1 MKTFPANF
9 VTDLLSNK
17 RPQSQKTTENT
28 ETRKQNIYPTKANPE
43 IAPRTTVI
51 QNHMSRCQF
60 MNTIKNSQ
68 GSMSPIDSSFPT
80 TSEYSTTADVQEK
93 CIKFDLMTMIKVLKE
108 LCKFLKEI
116 EENTSKKNGENE

>member
-1 MKTFPANF
+1 
-9 VTDLLSNK
+9 
-17 RPQSQKTTENT
+17 
-28 ETRKQNIYPTKANPE
+28 
-43 IAPRTTVI
+43 
-51 QNHMSRCQF
+51 

-116 EENTSKKNGENE
+116 EENTSKKMEKMNKSLIESQEKIFDWDK